1 MIDVDDYQTKAMK
14 FRLPTANA
22 TYALLNL
29 AGEVGEVTSLA
40 AKFIRD
46 GDQYPEDFRKSMKK
60 ELGDIMW
67 MVAAV
72 AADNGLLMSD
82 VCRGNMD
89 KLQSRKDRDVI
100 KGSGNER

>member
-46 GDQYPEDFRKSMKK
+46 GDQYPEDYRKSMKK
-60 ELGDIMW
+60 ELGEFGCPTWWIF
-67 MVAAV
+67 
-72 AADNGLLMSD
+72 G
-82 VCRGNMD
+82 CRGNMD

>member
-29 AGEVGEVTSLA
+29 AGEL
-40 AKFIRD
+40 
-46 GDQYPEDFRKSMKK
+46 
-60 ELGDIMW
+60 
-67 MVAAV
+67 VAAV
-72 AADNGLLMSD
+72 ASDNGLLMSD

>member
-46 GDQYPEDFRKSMKK
+46 GDQYPEDYRKSMKK
-60 ELGDIMW
+60 ELGDVLWYISALARDLDIDLDTIAQM
-67 MVAAV
+67 
-72 AADNGLLMSD
+72 NLQ
-82 VCRGNMD
+82 
-89 KLQSRKDRDVI
+89 KLKDRQERNQI
-100 KGSGNER
+100 QGSGDNR